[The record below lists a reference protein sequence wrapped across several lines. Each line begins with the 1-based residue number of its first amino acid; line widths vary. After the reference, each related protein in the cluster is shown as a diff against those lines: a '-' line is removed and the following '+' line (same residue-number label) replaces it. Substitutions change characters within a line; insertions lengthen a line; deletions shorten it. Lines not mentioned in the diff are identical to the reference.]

1 MQATNQ
7 PTDAVSPLVLSGRPE
22 KWIRARFVLLE
33 RGTLTVRQNGHE
45 ATYGQSGPGWPDA
58 VIEVQDTVLWDHL
71 LRRGNVGAG
80 EAYANGWWT
89 SPSATDVVRLFVLNE
104 SVLAGMD
111 KGLAKLSKP
120 LLSIYHLLRRNTVK
134 GSRSNIQAHYDLSN
148 DFFELFLDPT
158 MTYSCGIF
166 ESSKT
171 SMEGASYAKLDRLC
185 RKLNLRPTDHLLEI
199 GTGWGSM
206 AMHAAQ
212 NYGCQVTTTTIS
224 REQYAMATQRIEEA
238 GLSDRIQVVQEDY
251 RNLTGQYDKLV
262 SVEMIEAVGHQ
273 YFEEFFATCSRLLK
287 PNGLMALQS
296 ITIADEHYES
306 ARRNV
311 DFIKRYIFPG
321 CCIPAL
327 GVLSRAIAKSS
338 DLRTLHLEDIGPHYA
353 RTLGHWREALRAKW
367 DEAQAL
373 GFEESFLRLW
383 EYYFAY
389 CEGGFAERRLGN
401 AQFLLA
407 KPEARVQVQVEPL
420 PAGDPLLEPRS

>member
-1 MQATNQ
+1 MSLSDTSAQ
-7 PTDAVSPLVLSGRPE
+7 PLVLSGRPE
-22 KWIRARFVLLE
+22 KWIRGRFAALE
-33 RGTLTVRQNGHE
+33 RGTLTIRQGGHE
-45 ATYGQSGPGWPDA
+45 VTYGHSGSAWPDA
-58 VIEVQDTVLWDHL
+58 VIEVQDTTLWDHL

-104 SVLAGMD
+104 AVLAGMD

-158 MTYSCGIF
+158 MTYSCGVF
-166 ESSKT
+166 ASPT
-171 SMEGASYAKLDRLC
+171 TTMEEASFAKLDRLC
-185 RKLNLRPTDHLLEI
+185 RKLDLQATDHLLEI

-206 AMHAAQ
+206 AMHAAKH
-212 NYGCQVTTTTIS
+212 YGCRVTTTTIS
-224 REQYAMATQRIEEA
+224 REQYLLATRRIEEA
-238 GLSDRIQVVQEDY
+238 GLSDRIEVVQEDY
-251 RNLTGQYDKLV
+251 RNLTGVYDKLV
-262 SVEMIEAVGHQ
+262 SVEMIEAIGHQ
-273 YFEEFFATCSRLLK
+273 YFDEFFATCSRLLK

-296 ITIADEHYES
+296 ITIADEFYES

-321 CCIPAL
+321 CCIPAV
-327 GVLSRAIAKSS
+327 GVLSHSIAKAS

-353 RTLGHWREALRAKW
+353 RTLAHWREALRERW

-401 AQFLLA
+401 VQFLLA
-407 KPEARVQVQVEPL
+407 KPEARANVSIDPL
-420 PAGDPLLEPRS
+420 PPLAETRA